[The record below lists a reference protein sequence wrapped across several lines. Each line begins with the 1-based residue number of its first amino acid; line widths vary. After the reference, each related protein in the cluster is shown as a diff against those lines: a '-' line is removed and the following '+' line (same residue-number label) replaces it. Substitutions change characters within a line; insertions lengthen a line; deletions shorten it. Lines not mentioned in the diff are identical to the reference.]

1 MRQTRDTKARTHRD
15 THTHTHKT
23 ARSGQ
28 LEIGDIICEIDS
40 ETVTEVRFSRVI
52 CPNNI
57 R

>member
-1 MRQTRDTKARTHRD
+1 VCVREQKHELPVTQ
-15 THTHTHKT
+15 HTHTHNA

-40 ETVTEVRFSRVI
+40 ETVTEAIFSRVP
-52 CPNNI
+52 CPNMI